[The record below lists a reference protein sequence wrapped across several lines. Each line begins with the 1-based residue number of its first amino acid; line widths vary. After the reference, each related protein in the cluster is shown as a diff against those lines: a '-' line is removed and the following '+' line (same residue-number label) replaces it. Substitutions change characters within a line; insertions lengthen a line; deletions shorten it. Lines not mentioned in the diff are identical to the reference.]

1 MHIIQLLRY
10 NKEKIKEGFS
20 HMIKIK
26 KYLENGI
33 KQIKQNKWIHYL
45 LIAIIGIILSIP
57 FLNLVQIR
65 DSHDGSLHMLRLI
78 GTVDTLKIGQFP
90 PLINQNYCNGAGY
103 SMNLFY
109 PPLVTYLPLLIKLFT
124 QTYMGALK
132 IFAVIA
138 IVLSGITM
146 YQFVYQV
153 TGKRAIAFFS
163 AVFYMIAPYKLANV
177 YKRYA
182 IGEFVGMVFI
192 PIVFLG
198 LYNLFE
204 QDRKKHYYIAI
215 GATCLMLSHSV
226 TTVYTAIFC
235 ILYILFHIKALKDK
249 EILKKCIINGIFVL
263 LISMLFWMPLLEA
276 TTSAEYTIMND
287 EVMRTNKEFAF
298 ANTLSYLQLV
308 KDIGEEN
315 GTTFVLGIPTI
326 LLFFLTIVVAT
337 KVDKKYQEF
346 YLLSVIF
353 ALISLFMV
361 GRFFPWI
368 TMPNFLCKLQ
378 YPWRMLGFFIFF
390 ASIVC
395 GSNLYYVIKKI
406 SKKQSIEILISLLI
420 MVISISASMK
430 IMSQF
435 YTTDKQKD
443 IEYETYI
450 KENIK
455 ISHRQINRDYMPL
468 RALLLQH
475 TYVLNRKEVTYI
487 LEGKADI
494 EEERKENLKD
504 EISIKQARKDT
515 ILEFPYYYYPGYEI
529 TLETEGK
536 IEKITA
542 IESQNGYLSC
552 KLPKE
557 ITQGTIKVEYV
568 GTIITTISYIVSA
581 ISLIGFIIYI
591 QYEKKKNK

>member
-1 MHIIQLLRY
+1 
-10 NKEKIKEGFS
+10 
-20 HMIKIK
+20 MIKIK
-26 KYLENGI
+26 KYLNIGM
-33 KQIKQNKWIHYL
+33 KQIKQNKWLHYL

-57 FLNLVQIR
+57 FLNFVQIR
-65 DSHDGSLHMLRLI
+65 DSHDGSLHMLRLM

-138 IVLSGITM
+138 IILSGITM
-146 YQFVYQV
+146 YEFVYQV
-153 TGKRAIAFFS
+153 TGKRIVALFS

-182 IGEFVGMVFI
+182 IGEFVGMIFI

-204 QDRKKHYYIAI
+204 QDGKKHYYIAI

-226 TTVYTAIFC
+226 TTVYTALFC
-235 ILYILFHIKALKDK
+235 ILYILFHLKALKDK
-249 EILKKCIINGIFVL
+249 EIIKKCIINGIFIL

-287 EVMRTNKEFAF
+287 EVMRTNGEFAF
-298 ANTLSYLQLV
+298 ANTISYSQLV
-308 KDIGEEN
+308 KDIGEED
-315 GTTFVLGIPTI
+315 GTTFMLGMPTI
-326 LLFFLTIVVAT
+326 LLFLLTVLVFR
-337 KVDKKYQEF
+337 KVDKNYQEY
-346 YLLSVIF
+346 YLLSVVF

-361 GRFFPWI
+361 GRFFPWSI
-368 TMPNFLCKLQ
+368 MPNFICKLQ

-395 GSNLYYVIKKI
+395 GSNLYYILKKI
-406 SKKQSIEILISLLI
+406 TQKETLHILISLLVI
-420 MVISISASMK
+420 IISISSSMRM
-430 IMSQF
+430 MSQF
-435 YTTDKQKD
+435 YTTDNEKD
-443 IEYETYI
+443 KTYETYI

-468 RALLLQH
+468 RALMLQH
-475 TYVLNRKEVTYI
+475 TYVLNRKDVTYV

-494 EEERKENLKD
+494 LEERKEGLKD
-504 EISIKQARKDT
+504 EITLEQASKET
-515 ILEFPYYYYPGYEI
+515 ILEFPYYYYPGYKI
-529 TLETEGK
+529 TIETEGK

-542 IESQNGYLSC
+542 VESKNGYLSC
-552 KLPKE
+552 KLPNE
-557 ITQGTIKVEYV
+557 VTQGVIKVEYV
-568 GTIITTISYIVSA
+568 GTMITTVSYIISA

-591 QYEKKKNK
+591 RYEKKKEK